1 MTRDSAH
8 ADSGFVLVHPIG
20 LAVILGPVSP
30 LDEDSV
36 SLQRGDTVELLDYEG
51 EGYQHVRWHGRIL
64 TVSTERW
71 DSTGRSDARVV
82 REAGEAWWV
91 HVTPRTG
98 RPGWVLM
105 TKVDVLGYDGCG

>member
-1 MTRDSAH
+1 MTGDSVH

-20 LAVILGPVSP
+20 LAMILGPVHP
-30 LDEDSV
+30 LDEEDSV

-51 EGYQHVRWHGRIL
+51 EGYQH
-64 TVSTERW
+64 
-71 DSTGRSDARVV
+71 ARVV

-98 RPGWVLM
+98 RPAWVLM
-105 TKVDVLGYDGCG
+105 TKADVLGYDGCG